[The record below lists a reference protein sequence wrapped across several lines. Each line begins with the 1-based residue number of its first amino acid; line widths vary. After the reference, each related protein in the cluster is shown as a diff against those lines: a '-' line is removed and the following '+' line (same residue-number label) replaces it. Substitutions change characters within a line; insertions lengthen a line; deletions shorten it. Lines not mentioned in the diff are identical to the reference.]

1 MFEYFLKGGP
11 VMWPILLCSVVALAI
26 TIHKSWQYFRVR
38 RDLGRPLETIQEQGS
53 CYLEPVLQ
61 AVRQGQDDR
70 QVSLVGSRELK
81 SLETGLGSLNLIAVI
96 APLLGLT
103 GTVTGMIKA
112 FQVIATMGTNVD
124 PSLLA
129 AGIWEALIT
138 TAAGLFV
145 GIPTHVAAHYLNRSL
160 DEVALRMKEIV
171 LDLRGG
177 GHDRV

>member
-1 MFEYFLKGGP
+1 MLQYFIKGGP
-11 VMWPILLCSVVALAI
+11 LMWPILLCSVIALAI
-26 TIHKSWQYFRVR
+26 TINKSIQYFRVR
-38 RDLGRPLETIQEQGS
+38 RDIGRSLEAIQEHGS
-53 CYLEPVLQ
+53 TYLAPVLQ
-61 AVRQGQDDR
+61 AVQQGLDDR
-70 QVSLVGSRELK
+70 QISLAGSRELK
-81 SLETGLGSLNLIAVI
+81 TLESGLGSLNLIAVI

-145 GIPTHVAAHYLNRSL
+145 GIPTHVAAHYLDRSL
-160 DEVALRMKEIV
+160 DEVALRMKEII

-177 GHDRV
+177 NND

>member
-1 MFEYFLKGGP
+1 MWDYFLKGGP
-11 VMWPILLCSVVALAI
+11 LMWPILLCSVAALAI
-26 TIHKSWQYFRVR
+26 TLNKSWQYFRVR
-38 RDLGRPLETIQEQGS
+38 RDLGRPAAVILQQGS
-53 CYLEPVLQ
+53 RYFAPVLE
-61 AVRQGQDDR
+61 AVRQGLDDR
-70 QVSLVGSRELK
+70 QISLAGSREIK
-81 SLETGLGSLNLIAVI
+81 NLETGLGSLNLIAVI

-145 GIPTHVAAHYLNRSL
+145 GIPTHVAAHYLSRNL
-160 DEVALRMKEIV
+160 DEAALRLKEVV
-171 LDLRGG
+171 LELRGNS
-177 GHDRV
+177 HD

>member
-1 MFEYFLKGGP
+1 MLQYFLKGGP
-11 VMWPILLCSVVALAI
+11 VMWPILLCSVAALAI
-26 TIHKSWQYFRVR
+26 TINKAWQYFQVR
-38 RDLGRPLETIQEQGS
+38 RDVARPLENVQSRGSRFLGPLLTAVQQG
-53 CYLEPVLQ
+53 LN
-61 AVRQGQDDR
+61 DR
-70 QVSLVGSRELK
+70 QISMLGSRELK
-81 SLETGLGSLNLIAVI
+81 NLETGLGSLNLIAVI

-145 GIPTHVAAHYLNRSL
+145 GIPTHIAAHYLDRSL
-160 DEVALRMKEIV
+160 DEVALRMKEIT
-171 LDLRGG
+171 LELREG
-177 GHDRV
+177 GHD

>member
-1 MFEYFLKGGP
+1 MLEYFLKGGP
-11 VMWPILLCSVVALAI
+11 IMWPILLCSVVALAI
-26 TIHKSWQYFRVR
+26 TINKAWQYFMVR
-38 RDLGRPLETIQEQGS
+38 RDIARPLQDMQEQGS
-53 CYLEPVLQ
+53 KFLAPILQ
-61 AVRQGQDDR
+61 AIQQGLNDR

-124 PSLLA
+124 PALLA
-129 AGIWEALIT
+129 SGIWEALIT

-145 GIPTHVAAHYLNRSL
+145 GIPTHIAAHYLDRSL
-160 DEVALRMKEIV
+160 DEVALRMKEIT
-171 LDLRGG
+171 LELRGN
-177 GHDRV
+177 GHD